1 MSERYKTDDLRIDE
15 LRPLIPPAILMEE
28 LPATDEIGLHV
39 SRSREEIARIMAG
52 EDDRLLAVVGPC
64 SIHDPQAALEYGAKL
79 KRTADELRDDE
90 LLLGGDSRLS
100 LDSLDA
106 LTIALAV
113 KDRYGKHIDG
123 GNETRNALASIATLA
138 QFILADQIPATYG

>member
-1 MSERYKTDDLRIDE
+1 MDFEDLKRELKQLVIDE
-15 LRPLIPPAILMEE
+15 CDLE
-28 LPATDEIGLHV
+28 LA
-39 SRSREEIARIMAG
+39 
-52 EDDRLLAVVGPC
+52 
-64 SIHDPQAALEYGAKL
+64 
-79 KRTADELRDDE
+79 ADELRDDE

>member
-1 MSERYKTDDLRIDE
+1 MDF
-15 LRPLIPPAILMEE
+15 
-28 LPATDEIGLHV
+28 
-39 SRSREEIARIMAG
+39 
-52 EDDRLLAVVGPC
+52 ED
-64 SIHDPQAALEYGAKL
+64 L
-79 KRTADELRDDE
+79 KRELKQMVVEECDLELQADELRDDE

-113 KDRYGKHIDG
+113 KDRYGKHIDS

-138 QFILADQIPATYG
+138 QFIVAE